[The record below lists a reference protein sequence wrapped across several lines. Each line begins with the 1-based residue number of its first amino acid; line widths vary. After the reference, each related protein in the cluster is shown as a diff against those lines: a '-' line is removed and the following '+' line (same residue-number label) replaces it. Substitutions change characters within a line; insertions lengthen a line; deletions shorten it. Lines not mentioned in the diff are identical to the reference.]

1 MKQVYKGEKICQGSY
16 KSGAKK
22 NQPCDRPGYFMAGGQ
37 VLCGTHSKGMDR
49 VELDENPHKSQVNK
63 AANDHREERVVEF
76 MTRNMNQGLKSQVV
90 VTKLYGRKNP
100 EHRDGFMSVFPN
112 NKHGDRTDGLGMNTL
127 SPMRMGPIVHFI
139 PDAPIAKTLEDFWQS
154 SKMYKCESQ
163 DGEPTEEYVRT
174 RNAGFQNDKP
184 QRHKKVRDFESGVV
198 CSIWYDDQGQVHK
211 LGYVES
217 RQVYCAI
224 YEHFARQ
231 SPQFAELVEARD
243 NGMNLNIIGYDGHD
257 VERYPGDTLEAK
269 FEAAYLDPQLPF
281 GHEMCLQ
288 ALLILE
294 PSQLPWR
301 KHTTINVFK
310 H

>member
-1 MKQVYKGEKICQGSY
+1 MEQVYKGEKTCEGSY

-22 NQPCDRPGYFMAGGQ
+22 NQPCDRPAYYNVAGKL
-37 VLCGTHSKGMDR
+37 LCGAHSKDTAR
-49 VELDENPHKSQVNK
+49 VELPVNPNKSQVAK
-63 AANDHREERVVEF
+63 AANDNREDRVVEL
-76 MTRNMNQGLKSQVV
+76 MTMNMKEGLKGQVI

-100 EHRDGFMSVFPN
+100 EHREGFMSVFPN

-139 PDAPIAKTLEDFWQS
+139 PNAPIAKTLEDFWQS

-198 CSIWYDDQGQVHK
+198 CSIWYDDKGGVHK
-211 LGYVES
+211 LSYVES
-217 RQVYCAI
+217 RQVYCTI
-224 YEHFARQ
+224 YEHFARR
-231 SPQFAELVEARD
+231 SSQFAELVEARD

-257 VERYPGDTLEAK
+257 VQRYPGKTLKEK
-269 FEAAYLDPQLPF
+269 FEVAYLDPKVPF

-294 PSQLPWR
+294 PNDLPWR
-301 KHTTINVFK
+301 KYMTINVFK